1 MRLATW
7 QQDHKLVI
15 HDFLTAMNRKTD
27 AFILKGGT
35 ALMECY
41 HLDRFSE
48 AIDLDATHGTLHEFV
63 EDFCKERGYAF
74 RIAKDTQTVNRFMI
88 AYDQENNKPLKVEI
102 SYRNKNISPNLYQ
115 EVDGIQVY
123 TIDRLAQLKAG
134 AYQGREKIRDL
145 YDICFIC
152 NKHYYELG
160 EATINQIKDA
170 VLYKGFDYLDYI
182 VETQPD
188 PLIDKDKLADSYLRM
203 FDKLDLLYTHEEK
216 SELLANR
223 RKPLTR

>member
-1 MRLATW
+1 
-7 QQDHKLVI
+7 
-15 HDFLTAMNRKTD
+15 
-27 AFILKGGT
+27 
-35 ALMECY
+35 
-41 HLDRFSE
+41 
-48 AIDLDATHGTLHEFV
+48 TLHEFV

-102 SYRNKNISPNLYQ
+102 SYRNKNISPDLYQ

-170 VLYKGFDYLDYI
+170 VLYKGFDYFDYI

-188 PLIDKDKLADSYLRM
+188 PLINKDKLADSYLRM

-223 RKPLTR
+223 RKPLARSKCDWRK